1 MMYLLLFL
9 GIVIG
14 GLIGFIIAQRSSAQ
28 KNAKVVSE
36 LESLKVENGTLASSN
51 EHSEAENRNLKEQ
64 INTLRGQHSNELS
77 DLRASNQVEM
87 TKAIEYKS
95 KFEALEEKLKDQ
107 KEELNGLQEKF
118 TKEFELVANKILEE
132 KTSKFTDKNKENID
146 AILNPLKEK
155 ISEFQKKVE
164 DSDEKSIART
174 AELGKHLDMLREL
187 NQEITQETKSLTQAL
202 RGDSKTQGNWGE
214 MHLEAILEKAGLQK
228 DIHFTKETNLKTDD
242 GSNQRLDYIINMPD
256 GKHLILDSKV
266 SLTAYSQFNDSDD
279 ENEKELAL
287 KQHLLSVNG
296 HLKLLSDKDYQN
308 LYGINSPDYVLM
320 FIANEPALTLALGED
335 PNLFEK
341 ALDKNVVMVST
352 STLLATLRTIS
363 YIWKQDLQN
372 KNAEEIARQA
382 AALYDKFVNFSDD
395 LVKFGT
401 QLKTATGTYESAM
414 KKLSEGT
421 GNLIR
426 RTENLKKLGVNP
438 SKGINPKLIDRS
450 EGED

>member
-1 MMYLLLFL
+1 MEYLLLIL

-14 GLIGFIIAQRSSAQ
+14 GLIGFIIAQRMRAQ
-28 KNAKVVSE
+28 KNSRSH
-36 LESLKVENGTLASSN
+36 LNWNHLKVENGTLSSSN
-51 EHSEAENRNLKEQ
+51 QHSEEENQNLKEQ
-64 INTLRGQHSNELS
+64 LDGLEWSSCVES
-77 DLRASNQVEM
+77 AEM

-132 KTSKFTDKNKENID
+132 KTTKFTDKNKENID

-228 DIHFTKETNLKTDD
+228 DIHFTKETNLKTED

-266 SLTAYSQFNDSDD
+266 SLTAYSQFNDSEDEDD
-279 ENEKELAL
+279 
-287 KQHLLSVNG
+287 
-296 HLKLLSDKDYQN
+296 
-308 LYGINSPDYVLM
+308 
-320 FIANEPALTLALGED
+320 
-335 PNLFEK
+335 
-341 ALDKNVVMVST
+341 
-352 STLLATLRTIS
+352 
-363 YIWKQDLQN
+363 
-372 KNAEEIARQA
+372 
-382 AALYDKFVNFSDD
+382 
-395 LVKFGT
+395 
-401 QLKTATGTYESAM
+401 
-414 KKLSEGT
+414 
-421 GNLIR
+421 
-426 RTENLKKLGVNP
+426 
-438 SKGINPKLIDRS
+438 KGIGAETTPTQCKWAL
-450 EGED
+450 EVA

>member
-1 MMYLLLFL
+1 MEYLLLIL
-9 GIVIG
+9 GIVLG
-14 GLIGFIIAQRSSAQ
+14 GLIGFIIVQRMQAQ
-28 KNAKVVSE
+28 KNDGLRSE
-36 LESLKVENGTLASSN
+36 LESLKVENGTLASAN
-51 EHSEAENRNLKEQ
+51 QHSAEENRDLKEVVS
-64 INTLRGQHSNELS
+64 G
-77 DLRASNQVEM
+77 LRASNQAEM

-95 KFEALEEKLKDQ
+95 KFESLEEKLKDQ
-107 KEELNGLQEKF
+107 KVEFNGLQDKF
-118 TKEFELVANKILEE
+118 TKEFELVANKILDE
-132 KTSKFTDKNKENID
+132 KTTKFTNKNKENID

-164 DSDEKSIART
+164 DTNEKSIARS
-174 AELGKHLDMLREL
+174 AELDKHLGMLRLL
-187 NQEITQETKSLTQAL
+187 NQEMAQETRSLTKAL

-228 DIHFTKETNLKTDD
+228 DVHYTKETNLKTDG
-242 GSNQRLDYIINMPD
+242 GSNQRLDYIINLPD

-279 ENEKELAL
+279 EEERALAL
-287 KQHLLSVNG
+287 KQHLLSV
-296 HLKLLSDKDYQN
+296 HSHVKLLGDKDYHN

-320 FIANEPALTLALGED
+320 FIANEPALTLAMRED
-335 PNLFEK
+335 QSLFEK
-341 ALDKNVVMVST
+341 ALDKNVVLVST

-395 LVKFGT
+395 LVKFGV
-401 QLKTATGTYESAM
+401 QLKTATGTYEGAM

-438 SKGINPKLIDRS
+438 SKAINSKLIDRS
-450 EGED
+450 EE

>member
-1 MMYLLLFL
+1 MEYVLLIL
-9 GIVIG
+9 GVIVG
-14 GLIGFIIAQRSSAQ
+14 GLIGFIVAQRKGQEKYSTISA
-28 KNAKVVSE
+28 E
-36 LESLKVENGTLASSN
+36 LESTKVENGTLTSSIQ
-51 EHSEAENRNLKEQ
+51 HAEAESRSLKEEMHQ
-64 INTLRGQHSNELS
+64 IRQVHASELNEL
-77 DLRASNQVEM
+77 RAVNQAEM

-95 KFEALEEKLKDQ
+95 KFEALEVKLVDQ
-107 KEELNGLQEKF
+107 KEEFNSLQEKF

-132 KTSKFTDKNKENID
+132 KTNKFTDKNKENID
-146 AILNPLKEK
+146 AILSPLKEK

-174 AELGKHLDMLREL
+174 AELGKHLEMLRAL

-228 DIHFTKETNLKTDD
+228 GVHYTKETNLKTED
-242 GSNQRLDYIINMPD
+242 GANQRLDYIINMPD

-279 ENEKELAL
+279 EASRESAL

-296 HLKLLSDKDYQN
+296 HIKLLGGKDYQN

-320 FIANEPALTLALGED
+320 FVANEPALTLALSED
-335 PNLFEK
+335 PALFEK

-382 AALYDKFVNFSDD
+382 AALYDKFVNFSED
-395 LVKFGT
+395 LIKFGN
-401 QLKTATGTYESAM
+401 QLRTATGTYESAM

-438 SKGINPKLIDRS
+438 SKSINSQLIDRS
-450 EGED
+450 ED

>member
-1 MMYLLLFL
+1 M
-9 GIVIG
+9 
-14 GLIGFIIAQRSSAQ
+14 
-28 KNAKVVSE
+28 
-36 LESLKVENGTLASSN
+36 
-51 EHSEAENRNLKEQ
+51 
-64 INTLRGQHSNELS
+64 
-77 DLRASNQVEM
+77 
-87 TKAIEYKS
+87 
-95 KFEALEEKLKDQ
+95 
-107 KEELNGLQEKF
+107 
-118 TKEFELVANKILEE
+118 
-132 KTSKFTDKNKENID
+132 
-146 AILNPLKEK
+146 
-155 ISEFQKKVE
+155 
-164 DSDEKSIART
+164 
-174 AELGKHLDMLREL
+174 
-187 NQEITQETKSLTQAL
+187 
-202 RGDSKTQGNWGE
+202 
-214 MHLEAILEKAGLQK
+214 
-228 DIHFTKETNLKTDD
+228 
-242 GSNQRLDYIINMPD
+242 
-256 GKHLILDSKV
+256 
-266 SLTAYSQFNDSDD
+266 
-279 ENEKELAL
+279 
-287 KQHLLSVNG
+287 
-296 HLKLLSDKDYQN
+296 KLLSDKDYHK

-401 QLKTATGTYESAM
+401 QLKTATGTYEGAM

-450 EGED
+450 EEED

>member
-1 MMYLLLFL
+1 MEYILLIF
-9 GIVIG
+9 GIVLG
-14 GLIGFIIAQRSSAQ
+14 GLIGYIIAQRMQAE
-28 KNAKVVSE
+28 KNVGRASE
-36 LESLKVENGTLASSN
+36 LESLKIENGTLASSN
-51 EHSEAENRNLKEQ
+51 QHSADENQNLKEVVS
-64 INTLRGQHSNELS
+64 G
-77 DLRASNQVEM
+77 LRASNQAEM

-107 KEELNGLQEKF
+107 KVELLGLQDKF

-132 KTSKFTDKNKENID
+132 KTSKFTVKNKENID

-155 ISEFQKKVE
+155 ISEFQRKVE
-164 DSDEKSIART
+164 DTNEKSVARS
-174 AELGKHLDMLREL
+174 AELDKHLGMLRVL
-187 NQEITQETKSLTQAL
+187 NQEMAQETKSLTQAL

-228 DIHFTKETNLKTDD
+228 AVHYTKETNLKTED
-242 GSNQRLDYIINMPD
+242 GSNQRLDYIINLPD

-279 ENEKELAL
+279 DNERALAL
-287 KQHLLSVNG
+287 KAHLLSVSS
-296 HLKLLSDKDYQN
+296 HVKLLGDKDYHN

-320 FIANEPALTLALGED
+320 FIANEPALTLAMRED
-335 PNLFEK
+335 QSLFEK
-341 ALDKNVVMVST
+341 ALDKNVVLVST

-395 LVKFGT
+395 LVKFGV
-401 QLKTATGTYESAM
+401 QLKTATGTYEGAM

-438 SKGINPKLIDRS
+438 SKGINSKLIDRS
-450 EGED
+450 EE

>member
-1 MMYLLLFL
+1 MEYLLLIL
-9 GIVIG
+9 GIVLG
-14 GLIGFIIAQRSSAQ
+14 GLISFIIVQRMQAQ
-28 KNAKVVSE
+28 KNASLTSE
-36 LESLKVENGTLASSN
+36 LESLKVEKGTLASAN
-51 EHSEAENRNLKEQ
+51 QHAEEENRGLKEMVS
-64 INTLRGQHSNELS
+64 G
-77 DLRASNQVEM
+77 LRASNQAEM

-107 KEELNGLQEKF
+107 KEEFNGLQDKF
-118 TKEFELVANKILEE
+118 TKEFELVANKILDE
-132 KTSKFTDKNKENID
+132 KTSKFTEKNKENID

-164 DSDEKSIART
+164 DTNEKSIARS
-174 AELGKHLDMLREL
+174 AELDKHLGMLRLL
-187 NQEITQETKSLTQAL
+187 NQEMAQETRSLTKAL

-228 DIHFTKETNLKTDD
+228 GVHYTKETNLKTDD
-242 GSNQRLDYIINMPD
+242 GSNQRLDYIINLPD

-279 ENEKELAL
+279 EEERAIAL
-287 KQHLLSVNG
+287 KQHLLSV
-296 HLKLLSDKDYQN
+296 HSHVKLLGDKDYHN

-320 FIANEPALTLALGED
+320 FIANEPALTLAMRED
-335 PNLFEK
+335 QTLFEK
-341 ALDKNVVMVST
+341 ALDKNVVLVST

-395 LVKFGT
+395 LVKFGV
-401 QLKTATGTYESAM
+401 QLKTATGTYEGAM

-438 SKGINPKLIDRS
+438 SKTINSKLIDRS
-450 EGED
+450 EE

>member
-1 MMYLLLFL
+1 MEYLLLIL
-9 GIVIG
+9 GIVLG
-14 GLIGFIIAQRSSAQ
+14 GLISFIIVQRMQAQ
-28 KNAKVVSE
+28 KNASLTSE
-36 LESLKVENGTLASSN
+36 LESLKVEKGTLASAN
-51 EHSEAENRNLKEQ
+51 QHSEEENRGLKEMV
-64 INTLRGQHSNELS
+64 SA
-77 DLRASNQVEM
+77 LRASNQAEM

-107 KEELNGLQEKF
+107 KEEFNGLQDKF
-118 TKEFELVANKILEE
+118 TKEFELVANKILDE
-132 KTSKFTDKNKENID
+132 KTSKFTEKNKENID

-164 DSDEKSIART
+164 DTNEKSIARS
-174 AELGKHLDMLREL
+174 AELDKHLGMLRLL
-187 NQEITQETKSLTQAL
+187 NQEMAQETRSLTKAL

-228 DIHFTKETNLKTDD
+228 GVHYTKETNLKTDD
-242 GSNQRLDYIINMPD
+242 GSNQRLDYIINLPD

-279 ENEKELAL
+279 EEERVTAL
-287 KQHLLSVNG
+287 KQHLLSV
-296 HLKLLSDKDYQN
+296 HSHVKLLGDKDYHN

-320 FIANEPALTLALGED
+320 FIANEPALTLAMRED
-335 PNLFEK
+335 QTLFEK
-341 ALDKNVVMVST
+341 ALDKNVVLVST

-395 LVKFGT
+395 LVKFGV
-401 QLKTATGTYESAM
+401 QLKTATGTYEGAM

-438 SKGINPKLIDRS
+438 SKAINSKLIDRS
-450 EGED
+450 EE

>member
-1 MMYLLLFL
+1 MMYLMLFL
-9 GIVIG
+9 GVVIG
-14 GLIGFIIAQRSSAQ
+14 GLVGFIIAQRAGTQ
-28 KNAKVVSE
+28 KNSAMKSE
-36 LESLKVENGTLASSN
+36 LEALKVEKGTLESSN
-51 EHSEAENRNLKEQ
+51 HFAEDENHSLKGQMEE
-64 INTLRGQHSNELS
+64 LRVVNKY
-77 DLRASNQVEM
+77 EM

-132 KTSKFTDKNKENID
+132 KTTKFTDKNKENID

-174 AELGKHLDMLREL
+174 AELGKHLNMLREL

-228 DIHFTKETNLKTDD
+228 DIHFTKETNLKTED

-266 SLTAYSQFNDSDD
+266 SLTAYSQFNDSED

-401 QLKTATGTYESAM
+401 QLKTATGTYEGAM

-450 EGED
+450 EEED

>member
-1 MMYLLLFL
+1 MEYLLLIL
-9 GIVIG
+9 GVVIG
-14 GLIGFIIAQRSSAQ
+14 GLVGFIIAQRMQTQ
-28 KNAKVVSE
+28 KNASLRSE

-51 EHSEAENRNLKEQ
+51 QHEVEENSELKEQ
-64 INTLRGQHSNELS
+64 LTGLRSSYQSEL
-77 DLRASNQVEM
+77 
-87 TKAIEYKS
+87 TKAIEWKS
-95 KFEALEEKLKDQ
+95 KYESLESKIEGQKD
-107 KEELNGLQEKF
+107 ELAELQTTFK
-118 TKEFELVANKILEE
+118 KEFELVANKILEE

-146 AILNPLKEK
+146 AILNPLKVK

-164 DSDEKSIART
+164 ESDEKSIARS
-174 AELGKHLDMLREL
+174 AELGKHLDMLRVL

-228 DIHFTKETNLKTDD
+228 NVHFTKETNLKTDD
-242 GSNQRLDYIINMPD
+242 GSNQRLDYIINLPD

-279 ENEKELAL
+279 EEERTFAL
-287 KQHLLSVNG
+287 KQHLLSV
-296 HLKLLSDKDYQN
+296 HSHVKLLGDKDYHN

-320 FIANEPALTLALGED
+320 FIANEPALTVAMRED
-335 PNLFEK
+335 QSLFEK

-395 LVKFGT
+395 LMKFGT
-401 QLKTATGTYESAM
+401 QLKTATGTYEGAM

-421 GNLIR
+421 GNLIK

-438 SKGINPKLIDRS
+438 SKSINSKLIDRS
-450 EGED
+450 EE

>member
-1 MMYLLLFL
+1 MEYILLIF
-9 GIVIG
+9 GIVFG
-14 GLIGFIIAQRSSAQ
+14 GLISFIIVQRMQ
-28 KNAKVVSE
+28 VEKNSGLMSE
-36 LESLKVENGTLASSN
+36 LESLKIENGTLSSSN
-51 EHSEAENRNLKEQ
+51 QYSKDENRSLKEVV
-64 INTLRGQHSNELS
+64 NG
-77 DLRASNQVEM
+77 LRASSQAEM

-95 KFEALEEKLKDQ
+95 KFEALEGKLKDQ
-107 KEELNGLQEKF
+107 KEELSGLQDKF

-132 KTSKFTDKNKENID
+132 KTSKFTHKNKENID

-164 DSDEKSIART
+164 ESDEKSIARS

-228 DIHFTKETNLKTDD
+228 NVHYTKETNYKTDD
-242 GSNQRLDYIINMPD
+242 QSNQRLDYVINLPD

-266 SLTAYSQFNDSDD
+266 SLTAYSQFNDSND
-279 ENEKELAL
+279 EEEREIAL
-287 KQHLLSVNG
+287 KQHLLSV
-296 HLKLLSDKDYQN
+296 HSHVKLLGDKDYHN

-320 FIANEPALTLALGED
+320 FIANEPALTVAMRED
-335 PNLFEK
+335 QALFEK
-341 ALDKNVVMVST
+341 ALDKNVVLVST

-401 QLKTATGTYESAM
+401 QLKTATGTYEGAM

-438 SKGINPKLIDRS
+438 SKAINSKLIDRS
-450 EGED
+450 EEE

>member
-1 MMYLLLFL
+1 MEYILLIF
-9 GIVIG
+9 GIVLG
-14 GLIGFIIAQRSSAQ
+14 GLIGYIIVQRMQAE
-28 KNAKVVSE
+28 KNAGLVSE
-36 LESLKVENGTLASSN
+36 LESLKIENGTLASSN
-51 EHSEAENRNLKEQ
+51 QHSENENQNLKEVV
-64 INTLRGQHSNELS
+64 NG
-77 DLRASNQVEM
+77 LRASNQAEM

-107 KEELNGLQEKF
+107 KVELLGLQDKF
-118 TKEFELVANKILEE
+118 TKEFELVANRILEE
-132 KTSKFTDKNKENID
+132 KTSKFTVKNKENID

-155 ISEFQKKVE
+155 ISEFQRKVE
-164 DSDEKSIART
+164 DTNEKSVARS
-174 AELGKHLDMLREL
+174 AELDKHLGMLRVL
-187 NQEITQETKSLTQAL
+187 NQEMAQETKSLTQAL

-228 DIHFTKETNLKTDD
+228 EVHYTKETNLKTED
-242 GSNQRLDYIINMPD
+242 GSNQRLDYIINLPD

-279 ENEKELAL
+279 DNERALAL
-287 KQHLLSVNG
+287 KAHLLSVSS
-296 HLKLLSDKDYQN
+296 HVKLLGDKDYHN

-320 FIANEPALTLALGED
+320 FIANEPALTLAMRED
-335 PNLFEK
+335 QSLFEK
-341 ALDKNVVMVST
+341 ALDKNVVLVST

-395 LVKFGT
+395 LVKFGV
-401 QLKTATGTYESAM
+401 QLKTATGTYEGAM

-438 SKGINPKLIDRS
+438 SKGINSKLIDRS
-450 EGED
+450 EE

>member
-1 MMYLLLFL
+1 MEYLLLIL
-9 GIVIG
+9 GIVLG
-14 GLIGFIIAQRSSAQ
+14 GLIGFIVVQRMQAA
-28 KNAKVVSE
+28 KNAALASE
-36 LESLKVENGTLASSN
+36 LESLKVERGTLVSSN
-51 EHSEAENRNLKEQ
+51 GRWEEENRDLKEMV
-64 INTLRGQHSNELS
+64 NG
-77 DLRASNQVEM
+77 LRASNQAEM

-95 KFEALEEKLKDQ
+95 KFEALEEKLSLQ
-107 KEELNGLQEKF
+107 KEELNSLQEKF
-118 TKEFELVANKILEE
+118 TKDFELVANKILEE

-164 DSDEKSIART
+164 DSDEKNIARS
-174 AELGKHLDMLREL
+174 AELGKHLNMLREL

-214 MHLEAILEKAGLQK
+214 LHLEAILEKAGLQK
-228 DIHFTKETNLKTDD
+228 NVHYTKETNFKTDSQ
-242 GSNQRLDYIINMPD
+242 SNQRLDYVINLPD

-279 ENEKELAL
+279 ENERAIAL
-287 KQHLLSVNG
+287 KSHLLSVNS
-296 HLKLLSDKDYQN
+296 HVKLLGEKDYHN

-320 FIANEPALTLALGED
+320 FIANEPAMTIAMRED
-335 PNLFEK
+335 QALFEK
-341 ALDKNVVMVST
+341 ALDRNVVLVST

-401 QLKTATGTYESAM
+401 QLKTASGTYESAM
-414 KKLSEGT
+414 NKLSKGT

-438 SKGINPKLIDRS
+438 SKAINSKLVDRS
-450 EGED
+450 ED